1 MRWKLGLALAALA
14 TAGLVLVFVAL
25 AASDEAAAWRELPAP
40 PLSPRETPTGFW
52 TGEEV
57 VLVGGSDAP
66 PCPPT
71 AACSVPRV
79 APLADGAAYDP
90 AIGAWR
96 AIADAPVGFSWAEP
110 ELIDG
115 SAYLWIAGE
124 NGRPNAPSA
133 FLAYRIEEDRWEQLD
148 LPTAAIWVGTKIL
161 AAGDRIVAHTYDDSD
176 GERPD
181 YVFETQTSTWRELPD
196 DPFDDPYSRELA
208 WDGRPPAPVRPPRE
222 GRGAARRP
230 CAGQPSTSSGTSGS
244 SSMIPR
250 PRSRTCPSARRR
262 RRRRS
267 SRPRQRPTAARPRY
281 WPATTSS
288 SSSARNG
295 ASPRAG
301 CTRGPGFGRL
311 TPE

>member
-71 AACSVPRV
+71 AACSVPSV

-115 SAYLWIAGE
+115 IAYLWIAGE

-133 FLAYRIEEDRWEQLD
+133 FLAYRIEEDRWKQFD
-148 LPTAAIWVGTKIL
+148 LPTRDLGWHEVL
-161 AAGDRIVAHTYDDSD
+161 SAGDRIVAHTYDDSD

-208 WDGRPPAPVRPPRE
+208 WDGSRLLLFDHRERDESSEAPL
-222 GRGAARRP
+222 RGAAFDFERDEWQLLDDPEAVLENLPERETP
-230 CAGQPSTSSGTSGS
+230 PQTPELAPAAEAYGGTTEVLAGDDLFVFLGS
-244 SSMIPR
+244 EWSEPEGRLHSR
-250 PRSRTCPSARRR
+250 GWLWSPRS
-262 RRRRS
+262 
-267 SRPRQRPTAARPRY
+267 
-281 WPATTSS
+281 
-288 SSSARNG
+288 
-295 ASPRAG
+295 
-301 CTRGPGFGRL
+301 
-311 TPE
+311 E